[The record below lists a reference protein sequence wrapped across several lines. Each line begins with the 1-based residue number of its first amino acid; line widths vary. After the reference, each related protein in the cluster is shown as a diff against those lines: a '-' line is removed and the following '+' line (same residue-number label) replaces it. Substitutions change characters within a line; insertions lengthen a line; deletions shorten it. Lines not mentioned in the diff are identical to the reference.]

1 MLSKFKNIEYR
12 IKNIEVER
20 SIYVLCSI
28 FYSLFSQSQCAMC
41 RASLQNEAN
50 KSVAEGVNDGIV
62 YLMAIP
68 YILVAG
74 VFYAVWRLKQ
84 KKKKLKRNF
93 KNAIQIH
100 HKLVTLKGS
109 HVKFSCNIV
118 LNSAIRD
125 AFSMTR

>member
-1 MLSKFKNIEYR
+1 MLSKFKNIENS
-12 IKNIEVER
+12 INNIEFKR
-20 SIYVLCSI
+20 STYVLFFI

-84 KKKKLKRNF
+84 KKKE
-93 KNAIQIH
+93 
-100 HKLVTLKGS
+100 
-109 HVKFSCNIV
+109 VK
-118 LNSAIRD
+118 A
-125 AFSMTR
+125 

>member
-20 SIYVLCSI
+20 SIYVLCSL

-84 KKKKLKRNF
+84 KKK
-93 KNAIQIH
+93 
-100 HKLVTLKGS
+100 V
-109 HVKFSCNIV
+109 V
-118 LNSAIRD
+118 LE
-125 AFSMTR
+125 